1 MTTQLIDRSLFGYD
15 VDRWSVQEAIK
26 KQKFS
31 LKDISVHDLSELDK
45 YIDDSNP
52 SDFIRYDRSTWSVLD
67 NYTTKVLGI
76 KTDKFNQTIPND
88 IFKLDTVP
96 LPDVVFNCSLDDD
109 DDFWCRMIFTNDK
122 LILICASAP
131 YNFTIALTVEQS
143 SEIECCINKNHLYVK
158 FTNLFQYDNVK
169 QSKEDIMISAINLV
183 SHYMTHWY
191 ALQIM
196 LLNPV
201 IKEQLFVATKKEK
214 LRISESYITGSE
226 TNTKKKRKT
235 KYVKYKTISQVL
247 LHSDILRKKH
257 AMCWYV
263 IGHYRHYR
271 DGRKTWVHGYW
282 KGPMRELKKN
292 LDEGRERLL

>member
-15 VDRWSVQEAIK
+15 VDRWSVRDANK
-26 KQKFS
+26 KQKYS
-31 LKDISVHDLSELDK
+31 LKDISVHDLNELDK

-96 LPDVVFNCSLDDD
+96 LPDVVFNSVLDDK
-109 DDFWCRMIFTNDK
+109 DDFWCRMIFTNGK
-122 LILICASAP
+122 LILICASVP
-131 YNFTIALTVEQS
+131 YNFTIALTVEPS
-143 SEIECCINKNHLYVK
+143 SETECRINKNHLYVK